1 MFDDT
6 IVKILGSSY
15 TNTLIKSIE
24 CDFQDHI
31 STINKED
38 YDYKCTKLLFVDY
51 IEPLMYENFYLNIDN
66 VIYKIIKV
74 DKCSDHMEVYLYFM
88 DLKDIKVNDI
98 DKKALIQEDAD
109 KVIDYKTIISNFVI
123 NTGDLIQ
130 YQGANWLVIGE
141 VSKTNTIYKAA
152 VRKAHHILKFYV
164 KGEKIFETPTI
175 VEISSQ
181 SINEGKIISTIDGKI
196 ELFIRD
202 IAAHRKITYNN
213 RLILM
218 GISWEIEGYTR
229 EVQGL
234 IHLYC
239 KKGQFVT
246 EDNKALEIAFNK
258 TYNTDIPEE
267 TPPAVLTPYSIIAA
281 GEAPSIETINLEA
294 KRTFK
299 VIDNNTNAEPTKV
312 FVFTLEKAIE
322 KNDVDTSVLITLID
336 NITNT
341 SCRLTVN
348 TKVKGYFYLVA
359 TCGDIII
366 KKLLRIKGIM
376 DK

>member
-15 TNTLIKSIE
+15 TNTLIKSTL
-24 CDFQDHI
+24 CDFQDHT
-31 STINKED
+31 STINKEG

-74 DKCSDHMEVYLYFM
+74 DTCSDHMEVYLYFM

-109 KVIDYKTIISNFVI
+109 KVIDYKTIISDFVI

-130 YQGANWLVIGE
+130 YQDDDWLIIGE
-141 VSKTNTIYKAA
+141 VSKTDTIYKATM
-152 VRKAHHILKFYV
+152 RKAQHTLKFYV
-164 KGEKIFETPTI
+164 KGERVFEAPTI
-175 VEISSQ
+175 VEISTQ

-196 ELFIRD
+196 ELSIRD
-202 IAAHRKITYNN
+202 IAPHRKITYNN

-218 GISWEIEGYTR
+218 GIPWEIEGYTR
-229 EVQGL
+229 ETHGL
-234 IHLYC
+234 IQLYC
-239 KKGQFVT
+239 KKGQFIT
-246 EDNKALEIAFNK
+246 DDDKALEIAFND
-258 TYNTDIPEE
+258 TCNTDIPEDPE
-267 TPPAVLTPYSIIAA
+267 SPPVVLIPYSIT
-281 GEAPSIETINLEA
+281 PLVDTITLEA

-299 VIDNNTNAEPTKV
+299 VIDNNTNLEPVKV
-312 FVFTLEKAIE
+312 FTFTLEKAIE
-322 KNDVDTSVLITLID
+322 KNNIDPNVLITLID
-336 NITNT
+336 NITST
-341 SCRLTVN
+341 SCRLVTN
-348 TKVKGYFYLVA
+348 TKVKGYFYFVA

-366 KKLLRIKGIM
+366 KKLLRIKGMM